1 MEALFADAK
10 VSTNSCG
17 TFGRPWFLAPK
28 MVSILGPDLVSELWS
43 AVGHV
48 FMRKVLLNVCLGGGA
63 AAIPDTLVGSLS

>member
-28 MVSILGPDLVSELWS
+28 MVPILGPDLVSELRS
-43 AVGHV
+43 ALGD
-48 FMRKVLLNVCLGGGA
+48 VCM
-63 AAIPDTLVGSLS
+63 